1 MAKKAGRFWYC
12 LPSSSFGS
20 VGRGGCSLARPHCPT
35 AGICPGTG
43 SPGENESPVC
53 SLVPC
58 VYECV
63 WWGSGRISNSQLFP
77 RHGKEGGGAHHPGF
91 SSEKRFLRGWVVLQL
106 QPTSP
111 GSPRVPAGWK
121 DKPCARAVVHRAPLD
136 RVLPHTPTHWIPHS
150 LLTTSAQAG
159 NPKHRVPAVCGP
171 ALEIPGP
178 SLAVVLS
185 SVQGGWTW

>member
-1 MAKKAGRFWYC
+1 MGMYGQKGREAF
-12 LPSSSFGS
+12 LPSSSFGP
-20 VGRGGCSLARPHCPT
+20 VGRGGCFLARPHCPT

-63 WWGSGRISNSQLFP
+63 WWGSGGISNSQFFP
-77 RHGKEGGGAHHPGF
+77 RHGREGGAHHPGF
-91 SSEKRFLRGWVVLQL
+91 SSEERFLRGWAVLQL

-121 DKPCARAVVHRAPLD
+121 DKPCDLSCSPQGPSGPRS
-136 RVLPHTPTHWIPHS
+136 PTHTH
-150 LLTTSAQAG
+150 T
-159 NPKHRVPAVCGP
+159 
-171 ALEIPGP
+171 
-178 SLAVVLS
+178 
-185 SVQGGWTW
+185 